1 MNATL
6 GEPFFVVKGKTTFQ
20 KEIGPNKTQYT
31 YSANGTIN
39 GNIEVTD
46 TGEFVCVSKG
56 NNLIFDQG
64 DGVITTKDGSEKANY
79 TFIEVGNGTDYQGAS
94 AYSTNSTGKLAFL
107 NNIVVIFKGGY
118 DENGNYALKQWVW
131 M

>member
-20 KEIGPNKTQYT
+20 KEIGRNKTQYT

-39 GNIEVTD
+39 GNIGVTD
-46 TGEFVCVSKG
+46 TGEFVSVSKG

-94 AYSTNSTGKLAFL
+94 VFSTNSTGKLSIL
-107 NNIVVIFKGGY
+107 NNIVLIFKGGY
-118 DENGNYALKQWVW
+118 DENGNYALEQWHW
-131 M
+131 K

>member
-64 DGVITTKDGSEKANY
+64 DGVITTKDGSEKASY

-107 NNIVVIFKGGY
+107 NNIVLIFKGGY
-118 DENGNYALKQWVW
+118 DENGNYALKQWIW
-131 M
+131 K

>member
-64 DGVITTKDGSEKANY
+64 DGVITTKDGSEKASY

-107 NNIVVIFKGGY
+107 NNIVLIFKGGY

-131 M
+131 K

>member
-64 DGVITTKDGSEKANY
+64 HGVITTKDGSETANY

-107 NNIVVIFKGGY
+107 NNIVLIFKGGY

-131 M
+131 K